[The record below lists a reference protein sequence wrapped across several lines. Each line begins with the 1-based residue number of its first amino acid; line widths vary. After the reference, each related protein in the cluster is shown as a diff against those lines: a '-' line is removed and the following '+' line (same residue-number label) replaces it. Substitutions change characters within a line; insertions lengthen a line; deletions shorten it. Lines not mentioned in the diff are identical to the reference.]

1 MTRPVRLRA
10 ARWAEDGHLCSFGL
24 TEIAAGIVTGLSGGL
39 LTGAAATG
47 IAGGLEG
54 AGLGAGLS
62 AIEGK
67 SPLTGAL
74 TGGITGGAIAGIGPA
89 LGGVIGGATGL
100 SSGTATAI
108 GDVAAGAAAGAGG
121 AALTGQSPL
130 TRRDQGGGAGL
141 VSGISGGSTGGGP
154 PSPGPSGTAGTAAVS
169 ASAGSTAGAGGAGA
183 PGAVALPSGTGAGTV
198 DLSSSGIDSYGL
210 PAPGAGGTAQGMGLS
225 AGGGAGFG
233 GSAGG
238 AVSGNQDFSGGTG
251 GGFGS
256 ILDKLGSNPG
266 LLLAAAP
273 LAMDLFNGSSLPSSG
288 TALQGQAADAG
299 SMGRTLS
306 AYQQSGTLPS
316 GLQDAVTANT
326 NASVARLK
334 ATYAQNGLSGSSME
348 AEAVNQVH
356 QAATAQVAT
365 LAQQLAAA
373 GDQLRT
379 APKLRSF
386 QFAEGAADPG
396 RRVSERDQHLCAR
409 PRRLW
414 RGEQQHQH
422 QHCGLMHVRVARTRN
437 RIGGTGAPAA
447 RRYRSTHP
455 RIFERCH
462 WRYRRPWR
470 Q

>member
-130 TRRDQGGGAGL
+130 SGAITGGGAGL
-141 VSGISGGSTGGGP
+141 VSGISGGATSGGP
-154 PSPGPSGTAGTAAVS
+154 PSPGPAGTAGTAAVS

-183 PGAVALPSGTGAGTV
+183 PGSVALPTGTGAGTV

-225 AGGGAGFG
+225 AGPGFG
-233 GSAGG
+233 SSAGG
-238 AVSGNQDFSGGTG
+238 TAPAVPGNQDFYGGTA

-266 LLLAAAP
+266 LLLGATPIP
-273 LAMDLFNGSSLPSSG
+273 LDLLKGSSLPSSG

-365 LAQQLAAA
+365 LAQQLAQQGINYEQLQSSDLSNLLKAQQTQDAEFQNAISTFARGLVGFGGANNNTSTSTA
-373 GDQLRT
+373 G
-379 APKLRSF
+379 
-386 QFAEGAADPG
+386 
-396 RRVSERDQHLCAR
+396 
-409 PRRLW
+409 
-414 RGEQQHQH
+414 
-422 QHCGLMHVRVARTRN
+422 
-437 RIGGTGAPAA
+437 
-447 RRYRSTHP
+447 
-455 RIFERCH
+455 
-462 WRYRRPWR
+462 
-470 Q
+470 